1 LYAFGNVCIDD
12 LVFHDGSTMWAVPG
26 GGAVFAAL
34 GMALWSQSAAVIA
47 PVGADYPRGAFAR
60 LDFSQ
65 ARPLPHTMR
74 NWGLYEADGTR
85 HFLSRRDSLPWESFS
100 SNASDVGAGPYRFCH
115 LAPLPWERVTG
126 LIAAL
131 RERGAER
138 ISVDLHDRVL
148 ATVPAEEL
156 TRGLDGVDL
165 FFPSRQDVDV
175 LYPGCAPLDA
185 LRALRRRFPRMP
197 VIGVKCGE
205 AGALV
210 HAAGTGDVIAV
221 PSAAAEVVDATGAG
235 DAFCGGFLAGF
246 ARTGDAIEGALH
258 GTVAAAFALAAA
270 GPAALATVEPATAAA
285 RLGALRPR
293 VRRLSLAPP

>member
-1 LYAFGNVCIDD
+1 
-12 LVFHDGSTMWAVPG
+12 MWAVPG
-26 GGAVFAAL
+26 GGAVYAAL
-34 GMALWSQSAAVIA
+34 GMALWSPTAAVVA
-47 PVGADYPRGAFAR
+47 PVGAEYPRSEFAR

-65 ARPLPHTMR
+65 ARPIPHTMR
-74 NWGLYEADGTR
+74 NWGLYESDGTR

-115 LAPLPWERVTG
+115 LAPMPWERVTG

-131 RERGAER
+131 RERGAEH

-148 ATVPAEEL
+148 AMVPAEEL
-156 TRGLDGVDL
+156 TRGLDGVHA

-175 LYPGCAPLDA
+175 LYPGHTPLDA
-185 LRALRRRFPRMP
+185 LRALRRRFPQMP

-205 AGALV
+205 EGALV
-210 HAAGTGDVIAV
+210 HAAGTSDALAV
-221 PSAAAEVVDATGAG
+221 PSAAGEAIDATGAG

-246 ARTGDAIEGALH
+246 ARTGDATEGALY
-258 GTVAAAFALAAA
+258 GTVAAAFALAAV
-270 GPAALATVEPATAAA
+270 GPAALAMVDPSIAAE
-285 RLGALRPR
+285 RLAALRPR